1 MNKNLSTLTASGSA
15 TGNPRN
21 KTALKP
27 GYSLV
32 GWIRL
37 GNSGED
43 LTGFKG
49 KIVQVS
55 HQELAKHN
63 KDDDCWMAVRGKV
76 YNVTR
81 YLDYHPGGREQLV
94 SIDSNKK

>member
-1 MNKNLSTLTASGSA
+1 MSKNLVPTASGSA

-27 GYSLV
+27 GFSLV

-37 GNSGED
+37 CSSGED

-49 KIVQVS
+49 KITPIS
-55 HQELAKHN
+55 HSELSKHN
-63 KDDDCWMAVRGKV
+63 KVLKIF
-76 YNVTR
+76 
-81 YLDYHPGGREQLV
+81 QF
-94 SIDSNKK
+94 

>member
-1 MNKNLSTLTASGSA
+1 MNNNLSTNTASGSA

-21 KTALKP
+21 KIALKP

-43 LTGFKG
+43 LTGLGKG
-49 KIVQVS
+49 KTIQVS
-55 HQELAKHN
+55 HSELAKHN
-63 KDDDCWMAVRGKV
+63 TPTDCWMAVRGKV

-81 YLDYHPGGREQLV
+81 YLEYHPGGQDQLLRGAGR
-94 SIDSNKK
+94 